1 MVVVGGS
8 LASTYTSLIRARV
21 KLLPNYLQHGVSAC
35 RVIAVVLMSFL
46 CFPMLFLC
54 RMAMTGIFMTSGAS
68 MQRNLKHCRVQGIG
82 FVTFRTEEQAQKA
95 GPRHQCNCNLKT
107 A

>member
-1 MVVVGGS
+1 M
-8 LASTYTSLIRARV
+8 
-21 KLLPNYLQHGVSAC
+21 
-35 RVIAVVLMSFL
+35 IAVVLMSFL
-46 CFPMLFLC
+46 CFPMLFL
-54 RMAMTGIFMTSGAS
+54 FMTSGAS